1 MSDIY
6 DNAENKE
13 LLNTLEE
20 KIIHMNNLQKYK
32 SKLTNL
38 LDVLDYER
46 NEDGTIKLNAK
57 EQKIQIW
64 IPPTDRDMESQIT
77 PERRNRL
84 WVEYKVK
91 TEELLSEFKE

>member
-6 DNAENKE
+6 DNVENKE
-13 LLNTLEE
+13 LLKTLED

-46 NEDGTIKLNAK
+46 NDDGTIKLDDR
-57 EQKIQIW
+57 EQKIPKW
-64 IPPTDRDMESQIT
+64 IPPMDRDIESTIT
-77 PERRNRL
+77 PERRNKL
-84 WVEYKVK
+84 WIEYKVK